1 MKNLANIRQLFEKL
15 GDAYDDFCQR
25 IGSVVSP
32 F

>member
-1 MKNLANIRQLFEKL
+1 MKHLNNISKLFEKL

-25 IGSVVSP
+25 IGSIVSP

>member
-1 MKNLANIRQLFEKL
+1 MKNLTSVRKLFEKL
-15 GDAYDDFCQR
+15 GDAYNDFCQR

>member
-1 MKNLANIRQLFEKL
+1 MKNIYNIGKLFEKL